1 MKICPNYN
9 SDYWRQLVAEHGENA
24 QQVWFAENIAPSNE
38 GAISVSEKIKQ
49 FKRKRYTIEQVINK
63 SIVTS
68 NNNEERRLYN
78 IEIQDSNG
86 NYTGEFFDI
95 VKQKDSI
102 EVVFKMSFEE
112 LIKKS
117 KEDNKELKVEDVFDI
132 VFKNISIIHKNTLKA
147 FLEDNT
153 ESKFYSFI
161 PFIKDYEN
169 IINSR
174 KQIESFVKDK
184 YSKLNIDVDRINES
198 LLEDNETGEADVRGE
213 HKASEERD
221 PKETM
226 SKRIKLFLS
235 TLPIYDNVNGNIVP
249 QISSIGLSK
258 LYNYDELYQKVVT
271 ITSNKLDLSFDELLT
286 ILQSDFNKKNQPT
299 IYKLG
304 ERLINSE
311 DRIKNEFVSALKKVN
326 AKQYVT
332 LFNKTEDYKAEKE
345 GLNTPYKVVT
355 IEGNRNS
362 YLNKIL
368 SIWKEEQK
376 LNTLDRKDNFISFDN
391 DGNYFVNKEKVNNIY
406 NRILKANKEKAV
418 KQEYIDLAN
427 EIIDGLGFTI
437 SEQTREDLFNNS
449 FFFKK
454 SRYNKDIISQFQY
467 TRKLKKGSTTDFEP
481 FGLFSDIVS
490 ILRGESIYENEDEE
504 VEATL
509 TISNPLYTDTKVA
522 RFLGE
527 LQGKYSDIITSTHT
541 TVEGKKVYDY
551 ILPTFQFREILRA
564 IQNPIINGE
573 NYRDTLSK
581 DLFSSNSFFFRNVI
595 NNNNVL
601 EEYKLGL
608 FEAIKNEKSK
618 KGITRDNMSFREQ
631 LVTEIENF
639 RNEGKSTANYF
650 DLTKS
655 DKKTTPFHS
664 GIPKIPFSQ
673 MGNEYA
679 YIFKAE
685 YIRVVNKD
693 KLDVTAQVKKGAG
706 IFYLLPDFNYEILSN
721 IKSIDGSNLFSKEE
735 IDLLW
740 IDKDTINDKIL
751 DENDNIIEKYLDVIN
766 KVISYRSDII
776 INNVFDSIQ
785 KNKLPIE
792 LISKEDISSISQY
805 AINKHIFNISL
816 AMFTSGD
823 PALFYKGK
831 EGDTIVDTINRTYD
845 EYTKRLAK
853 DIAPGIAGSYQ
864 SLTYKAITIKVPN
877 TFTEEYKDLFLNNY
891 YGLKQNKKGELEGQI
906 DPSDASQFCSV
917 KRIANILFDY
927 GRIPTRV
934 YSQIMKKKDGEF
946 LNAEELSYMYAMKPV
961 ETDRKFT
968 PLGVNRVYSYIH
980 YVKSSLIPLI
990 PNITS
995 GTELDNLRKLIEE
1008 NGIDQVSLDTA
1019 GKSGNPVVFFEPF
1032 DINGNWIY
1040 KNEGDSL
1047 VKSMRVMNADAFLI
1061 QQEIPYDETKE
1072 KITFVTQ
1079 LNKLILDTLTSIK
1092 EPVFEYKGEKKTGEE
1107 MCLIKE
1113 DIRKRMLDISF
1124 DELKD
1129 ELGIY
1134 EDFVDK
1140 TKLRDYIFRTTSDL
1154 TTNQKLEL
1162 QLDDNNEMLIPL
1174 LFNRSSNQIQSK
1186 IASAVRKAIQVK
1198 INGKSFVQI
1207 TSLGIGKMDKTGEVP
1222 NDVKKVKG
1230 WDDKRLRPLRPVIS
1244 ELYDQ
1249 FGIEIYLTQ
1258 EQLDLSK
1265 TNEPFKIN
1273 NEQIQQLVNS
1283 SIILEGSD
1291 NFTAKILPAQV
1302 LVPFNFFNKEQRID
1316 INQFIN
1322 EGSVDIN
1329 KELLKFVGAR
1339 IPNQSHSS
1347 QLPMEI
1353 VGFLPNIGGDIIY
1366 VPAEITKQMGSD
1378 FDIDKLYV
1386 YKKKY
1391 KPVKKYPDLQLKND
1405 YILLKQKIK
1414 NQEKELQDNKLS
1426 EEEFKKVN
1434 EQIEKYYQAITS
1446 DKYLKNLKEKV
1457 ISYFIESDLDSENLE
1472 KIIESFNIDDL
1483 TNLRDLTY
1491 TTGIGA
1497 ESVKSKYKGETRTIY
1512 NKIKNIDSEFKK
1524 QVYNAFTV
1532 SYIEDVNKK
1541 NTFSKVVKL
1550 LKEDR
1555 ELLENYKQQLNELP
1569 INYLDT
1575 NLNVNKFGEINEEYE
1590 EGIEELKNDYFDT
1603 LYNILIAPR
1612 MFDKIM
1618 QPLDMSDLQDVVS
1631 MRNKS
1636 NKNKQIKDLFNP
1648 VNQLESYV
1656 SNIGVKRLVG
1666 TFSLNLTFS
1675 TLLQRT
1681 KNMNLGNVR
1690 ININNTNLNTFSGI
1704 GYSYFNGQRRTTSDN
1719 IVIPQSEAVD
1729 HAKNQTADKIN
1740 LNDITA
1746 NAYVVLLQL
1755 KDSSKSDNNA
1765 VSNEYSAQL
1774 INNDIVKSYVNNLK
1788 SYRDTFNDAK
1798 GKDVKQLAYEKT
1810 LEDFDLRFGSESNVS
1825 KKIYEIPSSIY
1836 DVLKENVYLTDSDLG
1851 IVRDNNG
1858 NIKELKEPENNYN
1871 LLKSFLVLDY
1881 IGTNLFQMM
1890 IATNVDTK
1898 GFGTNILEGIAKEQ
1912 KINSLSVIDTSKGFP
1927 YVNNFRELFYEESIG
1942 QTELGKT
1949 VDLTLDVLNSF
1960 SEMFNYSKLN
1970 NIINQ
1975 ITSIKDK
1982 ELNPKE
1988 LRDILTNYQSYVYS
2002 ANNIWENNS
2011 KERRRLMFTL
2021 GDNESLALRLQH
2033 LKLKYKNYTLFNKLE
2048 TKIADKKGEPDYI
2061 VYRTLDLEADSQVIY
2076 NEFYILLESENLEIR
2091 NFVSDLVRYAYVN
2104 GGINNYNSF
2113 IQLIPPSII
2122 INNFSEFLKNTINE
2136 PSLNDDYFVRQYYQH
2151 NPEEG
2156 QPIPKNI
2163 KFDKPIIEL
2172 QVDKLSRFMY
2182 KKGKVS
2188 VKNEKTGKEYK
2199 VNKTF
2204 LYEVIESRENQD
2216 KTFYVKLL
2224 QIDTLGNY
2232 YINEYNYNN
2241 DFNNSLIPINK
2252 TQKGLHIEDLLL
2264 FESNDSISQKQ
2275 EKQEQIKNLENNK
2288 IIIDS
2293 IRKESLISTLHNIEK
2308 YDTPFKD
2315 LSNILYQFIYDK
2327 NADIPIVENENGMS
2341 YYNGSE
2347 IQLAYNN
2354 SKLLRNLLHE
2364 SVHHVTLNY
2373 LNQNKGSLPY
2383 VKLKLLVNSAKES
2396 LLESELSIVEEYSKA
2411 HKIKDLTERKNK
2423 YIEIEQNS
2431 TLSKKELVSLY
2442 YLSDIREFVTGV
2454 LTDVNFQR
2462 KLNNIEF
2469 LDTEVNLLDKFV
2481 EWLNKLINEIANNLS
2496 IPINNNSILRSSIQN
2511 IIELMQDIEEN
2522 NLSLELSQSES
2533 IFSNEDMQEAREL
2546 VKKCK

>member
-9 SDYWRQLVAEHGENA
+9 SDYWKNLVAEHGENA
-24 QQVWFAENIAPSNE
+24 QQVWFAENIAPSLE
-38 GAISVSEKIKQ
+38 GAISVSDYIKN
-49 FKRKRYTIEQVINK
+49 FKRKKYGIEQVINK

-86 NYTGEFFDI
+86 NYTDKFFDI

-117 KEDNKELKVEDVFDI
+117 KENNEELKVEDVFDT
-132 VFKNISIIHKNTLKA
+132 VFKNIGIIHKNTLKA
-147 FLEDNT
+147 SLDNNT
-153 ESKFYSFI
+153 ESKFYSFV
-161 PFIKDYEN
+161 PFIEDYEN

-174 KQIESFVKDK
+174 KQIENFVKDK
-184 YSKLNIDVDRINES
+184 YSKLNIDVDRIDES
-198 LLEDNETGEADVRGE
+198 LLEDDESGEKDVRGE
-213 HKASEERD
+213 YINNEERD

-235 TLPIYDNVNGNIVP
+235 TLPVYDNVNGNIVP
-249 QISSIGLSK
+249 QLSSIGLSK
-258 LYNYDELYQKVVT
+258 LYNYDELYQKIVA

-332 LFNKTEDYKAEKE
+332 IYNKEENFEAKNE
-345 GLNTPYKVVT
+345 GVNSQYKVIT

-376 LNTLDRKDNFISFDN
+376 LNTLDKKDNFISFDT

-406 NRILKANKEKAV
+406 NKILKANKENSD
-418 KQEYIDLAN
+418 KQTYIDLAN

-454 SRYNKDIISQFQY
+454 SRYNKNLISQFQY
-467 TRKLKKGSTTDFEP
+467 TRRLKKGSTTDFEP
-481 FGLFSDIVS
+481 FGLFSDIIN
-490 ILRGESIYENEDEE
+490 ILRGESIYDNEDEE

-564 IQNPIINGE
+564 IENPIINGE
-573 NYRDTLSK
+573 KYQDTLSK

-595 NNNNVL
+595 NDNNAL
-601 EEYKLGL
+601 ADYKLGL

-655 DKKTTPFHS
+655 DKKTTPFHYNV
-664 GIPKIPFSQ
+664 PKIPNNQ
-673 MGNEYA
+673 MYNEY
-679 YIFKAE
+679 YHIFKAE
-685 YIRVVNKD
+685 YIRVINKD

-721 IKSIDGSNLFSKEE
+721 IKSIDGTNLFSKEE

-740 IDKDTINDKIL
+740 VDKNTINDKIL
-751 DENDNIIEKYLDVIN
+751 DENDEIIDAYLDVIN
-766 KVISYRSDII
+766 KVIKYRSDIVVSDVLKSIEKNKVPI
-776 INNVFDSIQ
+776 ILQSQEDTDSI
-785 KNKLPIE
+785 K
-792 LISKEDISSISQY
+792 QY
-805 AINKHIFNISL
+805 AFNKHIFNISL

-831 EGDTIVDTINRTYD
+831 DGDTIIDTINRTYD

-864 SLTYKAITIKVPN
+864 SLTYKAITIKVAN
-877 TFTEEYKDLFLNNY
+877 TFTEEYKDLFLNSY

-917 KRIANILFDY
+917 KRFANILFDY

-934 YSQIMKKKDGEF
+934 YNQIMKKKDGEF

-968 PLGVNRVYSYIH
+968 PLGKDRIYSYIH

-995 GTELDNLRKLIEE
+995 GTEIDNLRKLIEE
-1008 NGIDQVSLDTA
+1008 NSIDQVSLDTA
-1019 GKSGNPVVFFEPF
+1019 GKSGNPVIYFEPF
-1032 DINGNWIY
+1032 DINGNWVY

-1079 LNKLILDTLTSIK
+1079 LNKLILDTLPSIK

-1107 MCLIKE
+1107 MCIIKE
-1113 DIRKRMLDISF
+1113 DIRKRMLELSF

-1129 ELGIY
+1129 ELGI
-1134 EDFVDK
+1134 DDK
-1140 TKLRDYIFRTTSDL
+1140 GKVNKVKLRDFILENVSDL
-1154 TTNQKLEL
+1154 TTNQELEL
-1162 QLDDNNEMLIPL
+1162 QLDGNLEFIIPL
-1174 LFNRSSNQIQSK
+1174 LFNRGSNQIQSTLG
-1186 IASAVRKAIQVK
+1186 SAVRKAIQVK

-1207 TSLGIGKMDKTGEVP
+1207 TSLGIGKINKTGEVP

-1230 WDDKRLRPLRPVIS
+1230 WDGKRLRPLRPVIS
-1244 ELYDQ
+1244 EIHDLY
-1249 FGIEIYLTQ
+1249 GIEIYLSQ
-1258 EQLDLSK
+1258 EQLNKAK

-1273 NEQIQQLVNS
+1273 ESQRLILENA
-1283 SIILEGSD
+1283 SIILEGSED
-1291 NFTAKILPAQV
+1291 FTTKILPAQV
-1302 LVPFNFFNKEQRID
+1302 LVPFNFFNKEQRLD

-1322 EGSVDIN
+1322 EKGEVEIN

-1353 VGFLPNIGGDIIY
+1353 VGFLPNIGGDVIY

-1391 KPVKKYPDLQLKND
+1391 NYVEQEGKPNLITDLSLD
-1405 YILLKQKIK
+1405 YNGERKQ
-1414 NQEKELQDNKLS
+1414 D
-1426 EEEFKKVN
+1426 
-1434 EQIEKYYQAITS
+1434 
-1446 DKYLKNLKEKV
+1446 
-1457 ISYFIESDLDSENLE
+1457 
-1472 KIIESFNIDDL
+1472 
-1483 TNLRDLTY
+1483 
-1491 TTGIGA
+1491 
-1497 ESVKSKYKGETRTIY
+1497 
-1512 NKIKNIDSEFKK
+1512 
-1524 QVYNAFTV
+1524 
-1532 SYIEDVNKK
+1532 
-1541 NTFSKVVKL
+1541 
-1550 LKEDR
+1550 
-1555 ELLENYKQQLNELP
+1555 
-1569 INYLDT
+1569 
-1575 NLNVNKFGEINEEYE
+1575 YE

-1681 KNMNLGNVR
+1681 KNMDLRNVSIF
-1690 ININNTNLNTFSGI
+1690 INDTNLNTFSGI

-1746 NAYVVLLQL
+1746 NAYAAVLQL
-1755 KDSSKSDNNA
+1755 KDKNKQDNNA
-1765 VSNEYSAQL
+1765 LGNEYASQL
-1774 INNDIVKSYVNNLK
+1774 INNNIVKAYVNNLK

-1810 LEDFDLRFGSESNVS
+1810 LEDFGIIITVDA
-1825 KKIYEIPSSIY
+1825 PSSIY
-1836 DVLKENVYLTDSDLG
+1836 DVLKENVSLTDSDLG
-1851 IVRDNNG
+1851 VIRDNNG
-1858 NIKELKEPENNYN
+1858 NIKELKEPENDYK
-1871 LLKSFLVLDY
+1871 LLKSFLVFDY

-1912 KINSLSVIDTSKGFP
+1912 KINSLSIINTTKGFP
-1927 YVNNFRELFYEESIG
+1927 YVDNFRELFYEESIG
-1942 QTELGKT
+1942 ETELGKT
-1949 VDLTLDVLNSF
+1949 VSLTLDVLNSF
-1960 SEMFNYSKLN
+1960 SDMFNYDKLN

-1975 ITSIKDK
+1975 ITTIKDK

-1988 LRDILTNYQSYVYS
+1988 LRDILTNYQSYIYS

-2033 LKLKYKNYTLFNKLE
+2033 LKLKYKNYTLLNKLE

-2061 VYRTLDLEADSQVIY
+2061 IYRTLDLEADSQVIY

-2091 NFVSDLVRYAYVN
+2091 NFVNDLVRYAYVN

-2122 INNFSEFLKNTINE
+2122 INNFSEFLKNIINE
-2136 PSLNDDYFVRQYYQH
+2136 PSLNDDYFVRQYFQH

-2156 QPIPKNI
+2156 QPIPLNI
-2163 KFDKPIIEL
+2163 KFDKPIISLKVENY
-2172 QVDKLSRFMY
+2172 SRFMY
-2182 KKGKVS
+2182 KKGKIKI
-2188 VKNEKTGKEYK
+2188 KNEKTGKEYE

-2204 LYEVIESRENQD
+2204 LYEVIKAKELLSKSYYIE
-2216 KTFYVKLL
+2216 LL

-2252 TQKGLHIEDLLL
+2252 TQKGLHIKDLLL
-2264 FESNDSISQKQ
+2264 FENQDTVSQKQ
-2275 EKQEQIKNLENNK
+2275 EQQESLKNLDNNK
-2288 IIIDS
+2288 VIIDN
-2293 IRKESLISTLHNIEK
+2293 IREESLISTLHNIEQ
-2308 YDTPFKD
+2308 YDTPYKD
-2315 LSNILYQFIYDK
+2315 LSNILYQFIYDRD
-2327 NADIPIVENENGMS
+2327 NDIPIVQNENGMS

-2347 IQLAYNN
+2347 IQLVYDNPL
-2354 SKLLRNLLHE
+2354 LLRNLMHE

-2373 LNQNKGSLPY
+2373 LNKNKNSLPY
-2383 VKLKLLVNSAKES
+2383 LKLDLILDSAKIN
-2396 LLESELSIVEEYSKA
+2396 LSEKELNIVNEYNKA
-2411 HKIKDLTERKNK
+2411 HKIKDKTERTNK
-2423 YIEIEQNS
+2423 YKEIEENS
-2431 TLSKKELVSLY
+2431 ALSKKELVSLY
-2442 YLSDIREFVTGV
+2442 YMSDIREFVTGV
-2454 LTDVNFQR
+2454 LTDVDFQR
-2462 KLNNIEF
+2462 KLNDMYF
-2469 LDTEVNLLDKFV
+2469 LDTNVNLLDKFV
-2481 EWLNKLINEIANNLS
+2481 DWLQKLINEIANNLS
-2496 IPINNNSILRSSIQN
+2496 IPVRNDSVLKASVQSIV
-2511 IIELMQDIEEN
+2511 ELMQDIEEN
-2522 NLSLELSQSES
+2522 NLSLTNSETVFTS
-2533 IFSNEDMQEAREL
+2533 EDMKEAREL
-2546 VKKCK
+2546 FKKCK